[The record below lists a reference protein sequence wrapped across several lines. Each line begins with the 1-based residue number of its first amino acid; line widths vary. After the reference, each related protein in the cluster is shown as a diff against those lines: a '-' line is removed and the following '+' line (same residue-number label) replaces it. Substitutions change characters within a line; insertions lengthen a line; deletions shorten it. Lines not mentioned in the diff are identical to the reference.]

1 MSQISFDKPYPA
13 TQEQL
18 PWTTAAMHGL
28 LRVFAQKINSTR
40 HHKEASRIRRVRSRS
55 SRSSSLS
62 SYLLVAPAS
71 ASGSSQHTVD
81 VNETSSNRSSS
92 KTSISSCRDSI
103 SIISKGTGLE
113 AAEQPS
119 IHHEQTS
126 SRTCDTHFD
135 ANFPAPY
142 TLDNPTTLSI
152 FLADDT
158 VTDQRTPLRRKK
170 GVPNLKSP
178 SFQRPLPSQISGNP
192 MASNSAVS
200 TPKASHPLLDFLD
213 GNTNIDSLAHFETF
227 FIVKPTPQ
235 GDRVLYTSDN
245 LWRGEDFGMEDLFLH
260 NERTPGQA
268 SNIITEVDEDENEI
282 SRLMLFGG
290 LPSIGGHNGLLLV
303 SAVDVTDFLDA
314 LTINDLE
321 IEILMRQIHSRKS
334 SRGGRT
340 SENEARTVAS
350 SVDGEISDLMQ
361 RLLKEAT
368 KQILAL
374 YRDYFILSQSA
385 KQPSFYEISHVSPN
399 LYAAGEYVAVHL
411 THTPQAV
418 MRQMGEMM
426 SRGKRFSI
434 EVKWGNSGR
443 DQRLYCIPMLN
454 LNSRRWLCILVDPN
468 HPPLWKETHA

>member
-13 TQEQL
+13 PQEQL
-18 PWTTAAMHGL
+18 PWTTAAMQGL

-40 HHKEASRIRRVRSRS
+40 HKEEASRIRRVRSRS

-62 SYLLVAPAS
+62 AYLLVAPAS
-71 ASGSSQHTVD
+71 ASGSSQPTVD
-81 VNETSSNRSSS
+81 VNETSSTRSSS
-92 KTSISSCRDSI
+92 RTSISSYGDSI

-113 AAEQPS
+113 AAEKSS

-126 SRTCDTHFD
+126 SRTRDTHFD
-135 ANFPAPY
+135 ANFPSPY

-152 FLADDT
+152 FLADAT
-158 VTDQRTPLRRKK
+158 ATEQSTPLRRKR
-170 GVPNLKSP
+170 GIPNLKSP
-178 SFQRPLPSQISGNP
+178 SSQRSLPSQISSKP

-200 TPKASHPLLDFLD
+200 APKASHPLLDFLD

-227 FIVKPTPQ
+227 FIVQPTPQ
-235 GDRVLYTSDN
+235 GDRVVYTSDN
-245 LWRGEDFGMEDLFLH
+245 LWCGEDFGIEDFFLH
-260 NERTPGQA
+260 NERIPGQA
-268 SNIITEVDEDENEI
+268 SNIVTEVDEDENEI

-290 LPSIGGHNGLLLV
+290 LPSIGGRNRLLLV
-303 SAVDVTDFLDA
+303 SVIDVTDFLDA
-314 LTINDLE
+314 LTISDLE

-334 SRGGRT
+334 SRGGKT
-340 SENEARTVAS
+340 SANETRTVAS

-368 KQILAL
+368 KQILTL

-399 LYAAGEYVAVHL
+399 LYAAGEYGTVHL
-411 THTPQAV
+411 TRTPHAV

-434 EVKWGNSGR
+434 DVKWGNSGR

-454 LNSRRWLCILVDPN
+454 LNSRRWLCMLVDPS
-468 HPPLWKETHA
+468 HPPLWKETQT